1 MPASPLSEAVT
12 FCGICP
18 AWGHGR
24 DAGQSA
30 PARVFRGSFS
40 PPKPKPGGDIE
51 TTIFAL
57 PMLRGSGRYNR
68 LGCIIKTNTKHKLTS
83 HLCVL
88 ARILPSTA
96 PVRSARSALRPV
108 AREAITPI
116 HAPAL
121 GRAAR
126 GICRL
131 ERRREQ
137 ELLQL
142 AKCPFGK
149 LARPALAHTK
159 YKQLVSV
166 RAQLAIQAAFEK
178 EDVVVRVA
186 IWSTVDVV
194 RQPSAARA
202 QPPTAR
208 IKRPR
213 SRSKHKAG
221 LALPW

>member
-1 MPASPLSEAVT
+1 MSSPRLRVVAPDVSSKRILS
-12 FCGICP
+12 
-18 AWGHGR
+18 
-24 DAGQSA
+24 
-30 PARVFRGSFS
+30 
-40 PPKPKPGGDIE
+40 IE
-51 TTIFAL
+51 SIT
-57 PMLRGSGRYNR
+57 
-68 LGCIIKTNTKHKLTS
+68 

-88 ARILPSTA
+88 TRILPSTA
-96 PVRSARSALRPV
+96 PVKSARSALRPV

-149 LARPALAHTK
+149 LARPALAHPK

-166 RAQLAIQAAFEK
+166 RAQLAVQAAFEK

-221 LALPW
+221 TNSTGEKKKQKSDRAKIGAKMR

>member
-1 MPASPLSEAVT
+1 MRASQDFAFYSPSQIRTQRTET
-12 FCGICP
+12 
-18 AWGHGR
+18 GR
-24 DAGQSA
+24 TRSDH
-30 PARVFRGSFS
+30 
-40 PPKPKPGGDIE
+40 
-51 TTIFAL
+51 
-57 PMLRGSGRYNR
+57 
-68 LGCIIKTNTKHKLTS
+68 TNPCTG
-83 HLCVL
+83 
-88 ARILPSTA
+88 
-96 PVRSARSALRPV
+96 
-108 AREAITPI
+108 
-116 HAPAL
+116 L

-149 LARPALAHTK
+149 LARPALAHPK

-166 RAQLAIQAAFEK
+166 RAQLAVQAAFEK
-178 EDVVVRVA
+178 EDVIVRVA
-186 IWSTVDVV
+186 IGSTVDVV

-213 SRSKHKAG
+213 VPRC
-221 LALPW
+221 